1 MVADVLV
8 ELKVGRLDQTFSYL
22 IPTGMNLEV
31 GERVL
36 VPFGKQKLEGFVL
49 KIKPYEK
56 VDYELKEIIEQI
68 DTKRVLTDELMDI
81 GNYISKKTLSTTISA
96 YQTMLPTALKAKAN
110 FKVPKKYQTY
120 IELNI
125 PYEEAIKNIK
135 IEKQKEIIEKLKEGK
150 VKKEKLISSSL
161 QTLLKKQIV
170 KEIKEEKYRINKTG
184 EKHEKITLTEEQQKA
199 VDEILKENKFNP
211 FLLFGVTGSGK
222 TEVYMSLIEEKIKQ
236 GLKTILLVPEISLTP
251 QVLEKF
257 YNRFKDGIAVLHS
270 GLSNGEK
277 YDEWRKIERG
287 EVNIVIGARSAIFA
301 PIDNLGLIIIDEEHS
316 QTYKQENTP
325 KYNAIDIALYRGKKL
340 NIPVVLGSAT
350 PSIESF
356 TKAKLGSYHLIELK
370 TRVNVSMPKVTLVD
384 MKDEIKQGNHVISS
398 ILKEKLETVI
408 KNKKQAIILLN
419 KRGYTRILTC
429 PNCGYQEKCKACDIP
444 LTYHKSSGTLRC
456 HYCGYGKAKTTVCP
470 ICGNKDFKELGM
482 GTEKLEEY
490 ITNNINGA
498 KVLRMDIDTTTK
510 KGAHEKIIKSFQNK
524 EANILVG
531 TQMIAKGLDFED
543 VVLVGVLSGD
553 SILNIPDFR
562 SGERTYQLLSQ
573 VAGRSGR
580 KNEGEVV
587 IQGFNIDHYSI
598 TCVKEHNYEAFYKE
612 EMKIRKE
619 LKYSPYYNLSTI
631 KLKGK
636 DMNLLF
642 KEGYKIVEYLKS
654 KNLKDT
660 YILGPSTSLIPKI
673 NNIFSVQI
681 LLKYKDTKQI
691 YPYLKEILEKKK
703 QEKII
708 IDIDISPVQ
717 M

>member
-1 MVADVLV
+1 
-8 ELKVGRLDQTFSYL
+8 
-22 IPTGMNLEV
+22 
-31 GERVL
+31 
-36 VPFGKQKLEGFVL
+36 
-49 KIKPYEK
+49 
-56 VDYELKEIIEQI
+56 
-68 DTKRVLTDELMDI
+68 
-81 GNYISKKTLSTTISA
+81 
-96 YQTMLPTALKAKAN
+96 
-110 FKVPKKYQTY
+110 
-120 IELNI
+120 
-125 PYEEAIKNIK
+125 
-135 IEKQKEIIEKLKEGK
+135 
-150 VKKEKLISSSL
+150 
-161 QTLLKKQIV
+161 
-170 KEIKEEKYRINKTG
+170 
-184 EKHEKITLTEEQQKA
+184 
-199 VDEILKENKFNP
+199 
-211 FLLFGVTGSGK
+211 
-222 TEVYMSLIEEKIKQ
+222 
-236 GLKTILLVPEISLTP
+236 
-251 QVLEKF
+251 
-257 YNRFKDGIAVLHS
+257 
-270 GLSNGEK
+270 
-277 YDEWRKIERG
+277 
-287 EVNIVIGARSAIFA
+287 
-301 PIDNLGLIIIDEEHS
+301 
-316 QTYKQENTP
+316 
-325 KYNAIDIALYRGKKL
+325 
-340 NIPVVLGSAT
+340 
-350 PSIESF
+350 
-356 TKAKLGSYHLIELK
+356 
-370 TRVNVSMPKVTLVD
+370 MPKVTLVD